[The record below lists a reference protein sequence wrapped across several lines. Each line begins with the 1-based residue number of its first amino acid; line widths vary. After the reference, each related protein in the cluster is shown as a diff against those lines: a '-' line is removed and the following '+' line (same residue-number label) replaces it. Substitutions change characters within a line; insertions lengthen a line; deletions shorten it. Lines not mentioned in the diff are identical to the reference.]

1 MAALDTTVLVRFLVE
16 DDAAQLAAARKLIRK
31 CVRAGETL

>member
-1 MAALDTTVLVRFLVE
+1 MASLDTNILVRFLVE

-31 CVRAGETL
+31 CVREG